1 MQYENCVVQHFG
13 MAKLCNSGVQ
23 QKILKANFNF
33 SLNQIRFSP
42 IFFIW
47 KAETHGLPNVEKE
60 GRIVGLDTPNET
72 PYNFVS
78 NLSILTIGE

>member
-33 SLNQIRFSP
+33 SLNQITLFTIP
-42 IFFIW
+42 LTNFFHF
-47 KAETHGLPNVEKE
+47 THLN
-60 GRIVGLDTPNET
+60 
-72 PYNFVS
+72 Y
-78 NLSILTIGE
+78 